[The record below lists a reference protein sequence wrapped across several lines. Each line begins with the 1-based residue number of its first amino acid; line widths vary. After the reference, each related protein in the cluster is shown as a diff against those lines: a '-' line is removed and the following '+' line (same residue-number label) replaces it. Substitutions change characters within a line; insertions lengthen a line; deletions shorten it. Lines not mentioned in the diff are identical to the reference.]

1 MEIMMENFGCR
12 LYNMLVV
19 NVCNSIM
26 FPWKFIS
33 KFLGED
39 TLEKVH
45 FFSDK
50 IPKHLL

>member
-1 MEIMMENFGCR
+1 MMENFGCR

-19 NVCNSIM
+19 NVCKSIM
-26 FPWKFIS
+26 YPWKFIS
-33 KFLGED
+33 KFLSED

-50 IPKHLL
+50 VPA